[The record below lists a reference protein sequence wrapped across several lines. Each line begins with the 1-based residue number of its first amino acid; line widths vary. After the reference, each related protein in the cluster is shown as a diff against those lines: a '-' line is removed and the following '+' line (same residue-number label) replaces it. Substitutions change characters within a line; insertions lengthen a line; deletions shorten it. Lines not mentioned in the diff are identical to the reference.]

1 MKEKPKNK
9 IDYQILL
16 LYFLMISLPLLLTIV
31 FDGGFVMTNFKFYM
45 VMMTL
50 KGKVI
55 DLIMTYTFCF
65 LLLGLTK
72 NGQKGI
78 TIFGIFLTLL
88 SIINQLKYSFMGE
101 PIFLTDIS
109 YLGNSEE
116 IFSIVQEDLL
126 STIGTFIIP
135 LLLQIVL
142 YILLIYI
149 GRVIYKRVL
158 VNNKK
163 IRFALIAIPLIILS
177 LLFLPIKSINTYFS
191 NYIYHEEDYN
201 SLVAPYDYY
210 IKYGVFGGLHGQLLK
225 DRLPEPIG
233 FNENEVNNILDN
245 VEDNKNKKWG
255 TPNIIVFFG
264 ETFWDIDQLEE
275 VEFNKSVTPNFN
287 KLKKEGLSFN
297 MISPVY
303 GGVSANV
310 EYEFLTGSNVS
321 YFSQGFV
328 PYMQLYKNKT
338 YYDRP
343 SIIKE
348 LKNNGYNTKIVTTG
362 SPKLFN
368 CGKFYNYL
376 NVDDVEYVTK
386 VDKEFIKGK
395 YVSDKYLIDKLIK
408 DFENTDKEKE
418 FYMILTM
425 ESHMPYPK
433 NKYDNYDVW
442 VTKSDLSSEMN
453 DVLTSYAEGIY
464 DADKELDRLYEYIKS
479 IEEPTIIIFY
489 GDHLPYLK
497 EGRENA
503 LDYLKYFNT
512 GDSNLDTFR
521 KYNTESLILA
531 NFKLDKKNLPNYL
544 GPDLLGAYVLNN
556 MDIYISN
563 YYKYLYN
570 SRNYLPSY
578 NHYVSIDKEGNIYN
592 TNNLSEELKKQYDER
607 RNIEYKLFVK

>member
-1 MKEKPKNK
+1 MKEKPKYK
-9 IDYQILL
+9 LDYQIIL
-16 LYFLMISLPLLLTIV
+16 LYILMMAIPLLLTIV
-31 FDGGFVMTNFKFYM
+31 FSGGFIMTNFKMYM
-45 VMMTL
+45 
-50 KGKVI
+50 
-55 DLIMTYTFCF
+55 LIMTWKGKLIDFIITYTIF
-65 LLLGLTK
+65 LLLLGITRSGK
-72 NGQKGI
+72 KSI
-78 TIFGIFLTLL
+78 TIFGVFLVFL
-88 SIINQLKYSFMGE
+88 SIVNQLKYSFMGE
-101 PIFLTDIS
+101 PVFLTDIS

-135 LLLQIVL
+135 LLLQIVI

-149 GRVIYKRVL
+149 ARVIYKGVL
-158 VNNKK
+158 INNKK
-163 IRFALIAIPLIILS
+163 IRLSLIIIPIIILS
-177 LLFLPIKSINTYFS
+177 LLFLPIKSINSFFS
-191 NYIYHEEDYN
+191 NYVYHEVDYN
-201 SLVAPYDYY
+201 SLVSPYDYY
-210 IKYGVFGGLHGQLLK
+210 LKYGVFGGLHGQLLK

-233 FNENEVNNILDN
+233 FNKEEVNNILDN
-245 VEDNKNKKWG
+245 VEDNSNKRWG
-255 TPNIIVFFG
+255 TPNIFVFFG
-264 ETFWDIDQLEE
+264 ESFWDIDKLDEI
-275 VEFNKSVTPNFN
+275 EFNKSVTPNYN
-287 KLKKEGLSFN
+287 RLKEEGLSFN

-338 YYDRP
+338 YYNRP

-348 LKNNGYNTKIVTTG
+348 LKDNGYNTKIVTTG

-368 CGKFYNYL
+368 CGKFYKYID
-376 NVDDVEYVTK
+376 VDTVEYVTK
-386 VDKEFIKGK
+386 VDKEFTRGK
-395 YVSDKYLIDKLIK
+395 YVSDKYLVDKLIK
-408 DFENTDKEKE
+408 EFEKTDKDQE

-433 NKYDNYDVW
+433 DKFDNYDVW

-464 DADKELDRLYEYIKS
+464 DADKELKRLYDYIKS
-479 IEEPTIIIFY
+479 IKEPTIIVFY

-497 EGRENA
+497 AGKENA
-503 LDYLKYFNT
+503 LEHLKYFNT

-531 NFKLDKKNLPNYL
+531 NFKLDKKDLPKYL
-544 GPDLLGAYVLNN
+544 GPDLLGSYILNN
-556 MDIYISN
+556 MDINISN

-570 SRNYLPSY
+570 SRNSLPSY

-592 TNNLSEELKKQYDER
+592 TNNLPDELKEQYNER